1 MDTLKPL
8 APERKLCAY
17 CKNIFLSFL
26 KLNGEQFKTCDD
38 CRYKNKYKIGNI
50 EYILITDIRF
60 KIKKI

>member
-17 CKNIFLSFL
+17 CKKIFLSFL

-38 CRYKNKYKIGNI
+38 CRYKNKMQNRKHRN
-50 EYILITDIRF
+50 YIKSL
-60 KIKKI
+60 KC

>member
-38 CRYKNKYKIGNI
+38 CRYKNKIQNRKHRK
-50 EYILITDIRF
+50 YIKSLRSNL
-60 KIKKI
+60 K